1 MDKFLPNL
9 TSFECV
15 KFDSD
20 DSLEYYFQTSQYIN
34 KASNYSIEAVFD

>member
-1 MDKFLPNL
+1 MIDKEIKQKNG
-9 TSFECV
+9 CV

-20 DSLEYYFQTSQYIN
+20 DSLEYYLQTSHYIN

>member
-1 MDKFLPNL
+1 MIDNDIKHKNGCF
-9 TSFECV
+9 

-20 DSLEYYFQTSQYIN
+20 DSLEYYLQTSQYIN

>member
-1 MDKFLPNL
+1 MIDNEIKQKNRCF
-9 TSFECV
+9 

-20 DSLEYYFQTSQYIN
+20 DSLEYYLQTSQYIN